1 VIAVLAI
8 AGLIVLNGLYVAAEF
23 AIIGA
28 PRAAVARLAEAGHRR
43 ARIVLRILEDPRRLD
58 QYIAT
63 AQLGI
68 TAASIGLG
76 MYGEHVLAEWVGRRL
91 AGLGALGPALA
102 QGLASGIAVAVLTY
116 AHIVLGEMVPKSLAL
131 HYPERTAFAVTPPM
145 LWTRTALYPL
155 VMGLNAV
162 GNALL
167 RAAGIRRSSTG
178 SEQTHTA
185 EELRAIVEES
195 EGGGLLEREAGKLL
209 RELFEFGELT
219 AGEVMVPR
227 VQIVGLRRGATQ
239 PEIAEAL
246 HAARHTRYPVYE
258 GDLDHIVGMVHVK
271 DLLRRLLA
279 GEPLRVDEVRSVPF
293 VPETSTLDAVL
304 DVMRRERSEMLV
316 VLDEHGGTAGLLTT
330 EDLSEEVVGEI
341 EEGRPATAPVWT
353 DAEGRVRAAGTA
365 RIDEVGER
373 FGMALDHPDVDTV
386 SGLVLALL
394 DRPPRSGDVVT
405 YGGLRLE
412 VTELAGRG
420 VRECVITRAPAE
432 HQPRR
437 SG

>member
-1 VIAVLAI
+1 VIPLLAI
-8 AGLIVLNGLYVAAEF
+8 AGLILLNGLYVAAEF

-28 PRAAVARLAEAGHRR
+28 PRTAVARRAAAGHRR

-76 MYGEHVLAEWVGRRL
+76 MYGEHVLAEWLGRWL
-91 AGLGALGPALA
+91 GGLGTLGPVTAH
-102 QGLASGIAVAVLTY
+102 GVASTVAVAALTY
-116 AHIVLGEMVPKSLAL
+116 VHIVLGEMVPKSLAL

-155 VMGLNAV
+155 VIGLNAV

-167 RAAGIRRSSTG
+167 RAAGIRRTFTG
-178 SEQTHTA
+178 GEQTHTA
-185 EELRAIVEES
+185 EELRAIVEQS
-195 EGGGLLEREAGKLL
+195 EAGGLLERQAGKLL
-209 RELFEFGELT
+209 HELFEFGELT

-227 VQIVGLRRGATQ
+227 VRIVGLRRSATHQ
-239 PEIAEAL
+239 EIAEVL
-246 HAARHTRYPVYE
+246 RTARHTRYPVYE
-258 GDLDHIVGMVHVK
+258 HDLDHIVGIVHVK
-271 DLLRRLLA
+271 DLLRRQLA
-279 GEPLRVDEVRSVPF
+279 GEPLRVDEVRPVPF
-293 VPETSTLDAVL
+293 IPETSTLDAVL
-304 DVMRRERSEMLV
+304 DVMRRERSEMVV

-341 EEGRPATAPVWT
+341 EEGRPATPPVWT

-365 RIDEVGER
+365 RLDEVGER
-373 FGMALDHPDVDTV
+373 FGLALDHPDVDTV

-394 DRPPRSGDVVT
+394 DRPPRSRDAVT
-405 YGGLRLE
+405 YGGLRFE
-412 VTELAGRG
+412 VKELAGRG
-420 VRECVITRAPAE
+420 VQECVVTRARAE
-432 HQPRR
+432 EQPR
-437 SG
+437 